1 MQHKHTKSRASG
13 FLLRVRKSSVSARAL
28 MNLPTLL
35 PMNRR
40 TFFRVSA
47 AGVILLGAGTLA
59 YRTFAPQVHTKAL
72 PGAFLDA
79 NARAALAAIAPAVL
93 GEVFPKE
100 SAARNKAIS
109 ETVDRVDAAIRG
121 LAPTAQKEVA
131 ELMMLL
137 TLKPARWALTGI
149 SDWQP
154 ATPEQLSAF
163 LTQWRTHR
171 LGLLQVAYHALHDL
185 IGGSHYSDPSAWVRT
200 GYALPKGFE
209 V

>member
-1 MQHKHTKSRASG
+1 
-13 FLLRVRKSSVSARAL
+13 
-28 MNLPTLL
+28 
-35 PMNRR
+35 MNRR
-40 TFFRVSA
+40 TFLRTSVIGA
-47 AGVILLGAGTLA
+47 ALLGAGTLA
-59 YRTFAPQVHTKAL
+59 YRTFAPQVQTAAL

-79 NARAALAAIAPAVL
+79 NARAALVAIAPAVL

-100 SAARNKAIS
+100 SPARSKAIS

-149 SDWQP
+149 ADWQT

-163 LTQWRTHR
+163 LASWRTHR

-185 IGGSHYSDPSAWVRT
+185 IGGSHYSDPSAWVHA
-200 GYALPKGFE
+200 GYTLPKGFE
-209 V
+209 A